1 MNEQQRLYLVQARS
15 DWTIFQLLSRQSVC
29 QQLHYLQMVTEKLGK
44 AFFWKGPGAEN
55 LGHAAF
61 SRFVRAI
68 ATNRRVAE
76 LIGFPDIISF
86 REWCSDVSILAY
98 ALERLAPAIANDGP
112 NPEYPWPRAAP
123 RHAPV
128 EHQFDT
134 WEELNTRNGHCL
146 RRLVQQILVHFE
158 RLF

>member
-15 DWTIFQLLSRQSVC
+15 EWGVFHLLKRQAVC
-29 QQLHYLQMVTEKLGK
+29 HRLHYLQMVTEKLGK

-68 ATNRRVAE
+68 AANRRVAE
-76 LIGFPDIISF
+76 IIGFSDIISF
-86 REWCSDVSILAY
+86 REWCNDVSHLAY

-112 NPEYPWPRAAP
+112 NPEYPWPRAEP

-128 EHQFDT
+128 EHQFEI

-146 RRLVQQILVHFE
+146 WRLIQQVLAHFE

>member
-1 MNEQQRLYLVQARS
+1 MNERQRLYLVQARS
-15 DWTIFQLLSRQSVC
+15 DWSIFQLLKRQAVC

-44 AFFWKGPGAEN
+44 AFFWRGPGAEN

-68 ATNRRVAE
+68 ATNRRVAD
-76 LIGFPDIISF
+76 LIGFPDITSF
-86 REWCSDVSILAY
+86 GEWCNDVSNLAY
-98 ALERLAPAIANDGP
+98 ALERLAPALANDGP
-112 NPEYPWPRAAP
+112 NPEYPWPRGEP
-123 RHAPV
+123 RYAPV
-128 EHQFDT
+128 EHEFEM

-146 RRLVQQILVHFE
+146 WRLVQQTLAHFE